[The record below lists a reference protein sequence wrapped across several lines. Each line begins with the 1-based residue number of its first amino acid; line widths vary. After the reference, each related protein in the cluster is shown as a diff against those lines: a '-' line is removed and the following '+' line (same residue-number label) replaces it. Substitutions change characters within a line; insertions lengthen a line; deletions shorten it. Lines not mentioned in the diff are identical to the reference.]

1 LTRNGIA
8 WFAATGVLNGS
19 AMLLMYAALTMAPV
33 WTVAPI
39 VASYPLVTAVVS
51 AAVLHDEK
59 LSLRAAAG
67 ACITVAAVV
76 YLVMAGSTT

>member
-1 LTRNGIA
+1 
-8 WFAATGVLNGS
+8 
-19 AMLLMYAALTMAPV
+19 MAPV

-76 YLVMAGSTT
+76 YLVMAGSPA